1 MMVYGCFSALHRLK
15 VNKEKATAPS
25 QGAGATGL
33 APAGASSS
41 GMSPGNSLG
50 VEVNEDSRMDAI

>member
-1 MMVYGCFSALHRLK
+1 
-15 VNKEKATAPS
+15 VNKEKGAAPS

-33 APAGASSS
+33 APAGANSS

-50 VEVNEDSRMDAI
+50 VEVNEDSRLDAI